1 MSHTFNVCICVE
13 EGVVIFVVVFLSGQ
27 FTNYVE
33 INTLQL
39 EKENFNYLNEMR
51 YMKLIQISGGILS
64 VNDACQGM

>member
-13 EGVVIFVVVFLSGQ
+13 EGVVIFVVVFLSEQ

-39 EKENFNYLNEMR
+39 
-51 YMKLIQISGGILS
+51 
-64 VNDACQGM
+64 